1 MRAKAVVAFVVLC
14 LSACTGLP
22 PRSPVPPEQALPPST
37 TSAVQRQ
44 VVPLVRAHPGVS
56 GFAVLESGLSAFAS
70 RAWMVESADRSLDIQ
85 CYIWRTDRTGLWLIQ
100 RLAAAAARG
109 VRVRLLLDDN
119 NTSGLD
125 PVLAQL
131 DALDNIEVRLFNPYR
146 HRGLARIWDLANNF
160 DRLNRRMHNK
170 TFIAD
175 GHAAIF
181 GGRNVGDD
189 YFDATAGVAFADMDV
204 LALGPVVA
212 DVVKSFD
219 AYWNSPG
226 AYPLR
231 DIVRDV
237 DAEEKNRLA
246 VGPATEEYVEGM
258 RARKEVAHWRKG
270 PRADELVWGPSVLT
284 VDPPDKIFEQAHPRE
299 LMMTRLVRV
308 IGDVD
313 KSVDLVSPY
322 FVPMGDGVELFT
334 ELEKRGVRVR
344 VLTNSL
350 AATDVA
356 AVHAGYAPW
365 RPALLQAGIELYEVR
380 RSGEPQLRSHAPWR
394 TIDWSR
400 ASLHAKTFA
409 LDSRRVFIGSFNFDP
424 RSAWLNTEIGV
435 LIDHGALARRINQV
449 FDNDV
454 PKYAWRVTA
463 DADGKLRWT
472 VQGDKGTEVTELEPE
487 ASIWRRIAA
496 TVLAWFPIEWL
507 L

>member
-1 MRAKAVVAFVVLC
+1 MRAKAVVVFVVFC

-22 PRSPVPPEQALPPST
+22 PRTPVPSQQALPPST
-37 TSAVQRQ
+37 TSALQRQ
-44 VVPLVRAHPGVS
+44 VAPMVRAHPGVS
-56 GFAVLESGLSAFAS
+56 GFVVLESGLSAFAS

-85 CYIWRTDRTGLWLIQ
+85 CYIWRTDRTGQWLIQ
-100 RLAAAAARG
+100 QLAAAAARG

-119 NTSGLD
+119 NSSGLD

-131 DALDNIEVRLFNPYR
+131 DALDNVEVRLFNPYPN
-146 HRGLARIWDLANNF
+146 RGLARMWDLATDF
-160 DRLNRRMHNK
+160 DRLNRRMHIK

-181 GGRNVGDD
+181 GGRNVGDE
-189 YFDATAGVAFADMDV
+189 YFDATADVAFADMDV
-204 LALGPVVA
+204 LALGPLVA

-219 AYWNSPG
+219 AYWNSKG

-231 DIVRDV
+231 DIVRDA
-237 DAEEKNRLA
+237 DAGNKDRLA
-246 VGPATEEYVEGM
+246 VGPATDEYVEGL

-270 PRADELVWGPSVLT
+270 PRADELVWGPSILT

-299 LMMTRLVRV
+299 LMMTRLVRA

-313 KSVDLVSPY
+313 KSFDLVSPY
-322 FVPMGDGVELFT
+322 FVPMDEGVELFAD
-334 ELEKRGVRVR
+334 LEKRGVRVR
-344 VLTNSL
+344 ILTNSL

-365 RPALLQAGIELYEVR
+365 RPALLQAGIELYEIR
-380 RSGEPQLRSHAPWR
+380 RSSDPQLRSHAPWR

-409 LDSRRVFIGSFNFDP
+409 IDSRRVFIGSFNFDP
-424 RSAWLNTEIGV
+424 RSAWLNSEIGV
-435 LIDHGALARRINQV
+435 LIDHGALAKRINQV

-454 PKYAWRVTA
+454 PKYAWRVTEA
-463 DADGKLRWT
+463 ADGKLQWT
-472 VQGDKGTEVTELEPE
+472 VQGDTGAKVVDQEPE

-496 TVLAWFPIEWL
+496 TVLSWFPIEWL